1 MLGAALLEQELV
13 VSGQVLVQEIL
24 VVVMVVALLAVELE
38 LWLEEFEVVEVVEFV
53 AVGQL
58 GL

>member
-1 MLGAALLEQELV
+1 MQELV
-13 VSGQVLVQEIL
+13 VSELVLVQEIL
-24 VVVMVVALLAVELE
+24 VVVMVVAMLAVELE

-53 AVGQL
+53 AVGRF